1 MKTKILCAVLAVSLA
16 FAASVDCAFAKR
28 MGGGGSFGGRSTYSR
43 SYSPSQSAP
52 YAPSAPAKPGQ
63 MAPQGAPNAAPV
75 GAQPGGMFGRM
86 GWGLG
91 GFMAGGLLGSMLF
104 GHGGWGAGGGGIGL
118 LDLILIGLIAYFAVR
133 LLRGR
138 MDGSAASFVYL
149 LNQAGLR
156 RQAKARKVLAVTK
169 PIVFEREGKFIKA
182 TPHDGFAVD
191 YTIQFAHP
199 LIGRQNLAMEVTPD
213 AFAADLAKARTFGF
227 LREVEYLHANGLALG
242 GNLDNAVVLD
252 EFGVLNTDGLRYSDE
267 FVRHKLL
274 DFVGD
279 MAVMGLP
286 LQGRFEVFASGHAL
300 NNSFLRYL
308 EDHAS
313 EYLEERTLLLPEAAP
328 AEAPAKAPAKQPVS
342 SGLRQP
348 AMA

>member
-1 MKTKILCAVLAVSLA
+1 MHQTTIRNTVRC
-16 FAASVDCAFAKR
+16 
-28 MGGGGSFGGRSTYSR
+28 T
-43 SYSPSQSAP
+43 
-52 YAPSAPAKPGQ
+52 
-63 MAPQGAPNAAPV
+63 
-75 GAQPGGMFGRM
+75 
-86 GWGLG
+86 
-91 GFMAGGLLGSMLF
+91 
-104 GHGGWGAGGGGIGL
+104 GIGL
-118 LDLILIGLIAYFAVR
+118 HSGKQVEMVLRPAPEDTGILFALRSGSGTSFLSPKPRLVVDTGLATSLGNGHDHIATVEHLLAAVR
-133 LLRGR
+133 GLGIDNIRIEVQGR
-138 MDGSAASFVYL
+138 ELPIMDGSAASFVYL

-156 RQAKARKVLAVTK
+156 RQTKARKVLAVTK
-169 PIVFEREGKFIKA
+169 PLVFERDGKFIKA

-199 LIGRQNLAMEVTPD
+199 LIGRQNLALEVTPD
-213 AFAADLAKARTFGF
+213 VFATDLAKARTFGF

-313 EYLEERTLLLPEAAP
+313 EYLEERTLELPAAAP
-328 AEAPAKAPAKQPVS
+328 AAAPAKAPAQQPVPA
-342 SGLRQP
+342 GLRQP

>member
-1 MKTKILCAVLAVSLA
+1 MHQTTIRNTVRC
-16 FAASVDCAFAKR
+16 
-28 MGGGGSFGGRSTYSR
+28 T
-43 SYSPSQSAP
+43 
-52 YAPSAPAKPGQ
+52 
-63 MAPQGAPNAAPV
+63 
-75 GAQPGGMFGRM
+75 
-86 GWGLG
+86 
-91 GFMAGGLLGSMLF
+91 
-104 GHGGWGAGGGGIGL
+104 GIGL
-118 LDLILIGLIAYFAVR
+118 HSGKQVEMVLRPAPEDTGILFALRSGSGTSFLSPKPRLVVDTGLATSLGNGHDHIATVEHLLAAVR
-133 LLRGR
+133 GLGIDNIRIEVQGR
-138 MDGSAASFVYL
+138 ELPIMDGSAASFVYL

-156 RQAKARKVLAVTK
+156 RQTKARKVLAVTK
-169 PIVFEREGKFIKA
+169 PIVFERDGKFIKA

-213 AFAADLAKARTFGF
+213 AFASDLAKARTFGF

-252 EFGVLNTDGLRYSDE
+252 EFGVLNTDGLRFPDE

-308 EDHAS
+308 EDNAA
-313 EYLEERTLLLPEAAP
+313 EYLEERTLELPVEAP
-328 AEAPAKAPAKQPVS
+328 AAAPAKAPARQTAPA
-342 SGLRQP
+342 GLHQP

>member
-1 MKTKILCAVLAVSLA
+1 MHQTTIRNTVRC
-16 FAASVDCAFAKR
+16 
-28 MGGGGSFGGRSTYSR
+28 T
-43 SYSPSQSAP
+43 
-52 YAPSAPAKPGQ
+52 
-63 MAPQGAPNAAPV
+63 
-75 GAQPGGMFGRM
+75 
-86 GWGLG
+86 
-91 GFMAGGLLGSMLF
+91 
-104 GHGGWGAGGGGIGL
+104 GIGL
-118 LDLILIGLIAYFAVR
+118 HSGKQVEMVLRPAPEDTGILFALRSGSGTSFLSPKPRLVVDTGLATSLGNGHDHIATVEHLLAAVR
-133 LLRGR
+133 GLGIDNIRVEVQGR
-138 MDGSAASFVYL
+138 ELPIMDGSAASFVYL

-199 LIGRQNLAMEVTPD
+199 LIGRQNLSMEVTPD

-313 EYLEERTLLLPEAAP
+313 EYLEERTLPLPETAP
-328 AEAPAKAPAKQPVS
+328 AQAPAKAPAKQPVP

>member
-1 MKTKILCAVLAVSLA
+1 MHQTTIRNTVRC
-16 FAASVDCAFAKR
+16 
-28 MGGGGSFGGRSTYSR
+28 T
-43 SYSPSQSAP
+43 
-52 YAPSAPAKPGQ
+52 
-63 MAPQGAPNAAPV
+63 
-75 GAQPGGMFGRM
+75 
-86 GWGLG
+86 
-91 GFMAGGLLGSMLF
+91 
-104 GHGGWGAGGGGIGL
+104 GIGL
-118 LDLILIGLIAYFAVR
+118 HSGKQVEMVLRPAPEDTGILFALRSGSGTSFLSPKPRLVVDTGLATSLGNGHDHIATVEHLLASVR
-133 LLRGR
+133 GLGIDNIRIEVQGR
-138 MDGSAASFVYL
+138 ELPIMDGSAASFVYL

-156 RQAKARKVLAVTK
+156 RQNKARKVLAITK
-169 PIVFEREGKFIKA
+169 PIVFERDGKFIKA

-199 LIGRQNLAMEVTPD
+199 LIGRQNLSMEVTPD
-213 AFAADLAKARTFGF
+213 LFSTDLAKARTFGF

-252 EFGVLNTDGLRYSDE
+252 EFGVLNTDGLRYPDE

-308 EDHAS
+308 EDNAA
-313 EYLEERTLLLPEAAP
+313 EYLEERTLELPVVAP
-328 AEAPAKAPAKQPVS
+328 AVSPAKAPAKQPVPA
-342 SGLRQP
+342 GLRGQP

>member
-1 MKTKILCAVLAVSLA
+1 MHQTTIRNTVRC
-16 FAASVDCAFAKR
+16 
-28 MGGGGSFGGRSTYSR
+28 T
-43 SYSPSQSAP
+43 
-52 YAPSAPAKPGQ
+52 
-63 MAPQGAPNAAPV
+63 
-75 GAQPGGMFGRM
+75 
-86 GWGLG
+86 
-91 GFMAGGLLGSMLF
+91 
-104 GHGGWGAGGGGIGL
+104 GIGL
-118 LDLILIGLIAYFAVR
+118 HSGKQVEMVLRPAPEDTGILFALRSGSGTSFLSPKPRLVVDTGLATSLGNGHDHIATVEHLLASVR
-133 LLRGR
+133 GLGIDNIRIEVQGR
-138 MDGSAASFVYL
+138 ELPIMDGSAASFVYL

-156 RQAKARKVLAVTK
+156 RQNKARKVLAITK
-169 PIVFEREGKFIKA
+169 PIVFERDGKFIKA

-199 LIGRQNLAMEVTPD
+199 LIGRQNLSMEVTPD
-213 AFAADLAKARTFGF
+213 LFSTDLAKARTFGF
-227 LREVEYLHANGLALG
+227 LREVEYMHANGLALG

-252 EFGVLNTDGLRYSDE
+252 EFGVLNTDGLRYPDE

-308 EDHAS
+308 EDNAA
-313 EYLEERTLLLPEAAP
+313 EYLEERTLELPVVAP
-328 AEAPAKAPAKQPVS
+328 AVSPAKAPAKQPVPA
-342 SGLRQP
+342 GLRGQP

>member
-1 MKTKILCAVLAVSLA
+1 MHQTTIRNTVRC
-16 FAASVDCAFAKR
+16 
-28 MGGGGSFGGRSTYSR
+28 T
-43 SYSPSQSAP
+43 
-52 YAPSAPAKPGQ
+52 
-63 MAPQGAPNAAPV
+63 
-75 GAQPGGMFGRM
+75 
-86 GWGLG
+86 
-91 GFMAGGLLGSMLF
+91 
-104 GHGGWGAGGGGIGL
+104 GIGL
-118 LDLILIGLIAYFAVR
+118 HSGKQVEMVLRPAPEDTGILFALRSGSGTSFLSPKPRLVVDTGLATSLGNGHDHIATVEHLLASVR
-133 LLRGR
+133 GLGIDNIRIEVQGR
-138 MDGSAASFVYL
+138 ELPIMDGSAASFVYL

-156 RQAKARKVLAVTK
+156 RQSKARKVLAVTK
-169 PIVFEREGKFIKA
+169 PIVFERDGKFIKA

-199 LIGRQNLAMEVTPD
+199 LIGRQNLSMEVTPD
-213 AFAADLAKARTFGF
+213 LFSTDLAKARTFGF

-252 EFGVLNTDGLRYSDE
+252 EFGVLNTDGLRYPDE

-286 LQGRFEVFASGHAL
+286 LQGRFEVFASGHGL

-308 EDHAS
+308 EDHAA
-313 EYLEERTLLLPEAAP
+313 EYLEERTLALPVAAP
-328 AEAPAKAPAKQPVS
+328 AAAPAKAPAKQPAPA
-342 SGLRQP
+342 GLRGQP